1 MGRLI
6 KYLGEHKVSM
16 IAIIALLIVQAYC
29 DLSLPGYTSD
39 IVDIGIGQSGIEYA
53 VFEEV
58 SEETLENIML
68 FSSEEEVEVI
78 KKSYDLNEDNG
89 NLILNEYGEEN
100 IAKLDKIMSS
110 SLFFIASMSY
120 MDEAENSE
128 LNNSSDKNVESNN
141 IPEVNAESNNNI
153 DKNVESN
160 NITNDNADS
169 NIGFE
174 ATDNLLEDD
183 GITVLNELDIFK
195 KALEDQSI
203 SKEFLVDMKNEAV
216 NALGDMGDTIII
228 QSAVMSIKNEYAKI
242 GVDIDEIQNA
252 YLFRVG
258 LMMVLMTLL
267 MMIVSILAGLIAS
280 IVSAK
285 IGMNLRGR
293 VFNKVVSFSNNELNH
308 FSSASLIT
316 RSTNDIQQIQMVSV
330 MLLRMVAYAPILGI
344 GGVIKVLNTNTG
356 LGWIIGVGV
365 GTILFVVVTLM
376 VIAMPKFKAMQV
388 LVDKLNLVSRE
399 IVTGV
404 PVIRAFSR
412 QTHEEKRFDKANKDL
427 MKTQLFTNRV
437 MTFMMPI
444 MMLIMNTLT
453 LMVVWFGAK
462 KIDAGN
468 MQVGEMMAF
477 ITYTMQIVM
486 SFLMLTFIAVLVPRA
501 AVSAARVDEVINT
514 KESIFDPKE
523 PKDEALENVVGRI
536 EFRDVEFRYNGADEN
551 TIENISFV
559 AEPGKTTAIIGS
571 TGSGKSTLLNLI
583 PRFFDVTKGG
593 IYIDGVDIRE
603 ITQNKLRSII
613 GLIPQ
618 KGNLFSG
625 NIESNIKFA
634 GDFVSDEMMEKA
646 AKIAQALEFV
656 LEKEDGFKSEISQ
669 GGTNVS
675 GGQKQRLAIARAIAK
690 DPKIFLFDDS
700 FSALD
705 YKTDTTLRKAIKEN
719 IKGATVLVVAQ
730 RISTILHADKIL
742 VLDDGK
748 IVGSGTH
755 EELLLNCKEYG
766 EIASSQLSEKELGV
780 GKE

>member
-120 MDEAENSE
+120 MDEAGNSE

-634 GDFVSDEMMEKA
+634 GDFVTDEMMEKA